1 MILSPNKDKNK
12 LLEILDI
19 FDKYID
25 GDLNDL
31 STLNSSCQN
40 QHFKEI
46 EQKLL
51 DIAKKMEN
59 KNKKTLTVY
68 GEVMLACE
76 KLSDG
81 FTNDKITLVSDDSKL
96 NYISKT
102 LNDMFGNLNNT
113 LHEVTNRLNEYKN
126 LNYMNSI
133 DDTSF
138 RGGEFKELLQGINTL
153 KDEITISLTNSHRE
167 SMVLEHEAQVLKDKA
182 TILSSSTQKQSVA
195 LEETAASVVQISV
208 NINSNMNSA
217 QEMLTLGYTIQDSS
231 KKGTKLANDT
241 YSSMDEINKST
252 QKVDEAIGVIS
263 QIAFQTNILS
273 LNAAVEAA
281 TAGEAGKGFAVVAQE
296 VRNLANRSADAA
308 KDIGALMDELKSN
321 ATLGKGIAD
330 NMRNDYVELSTNVDK
345 TVDLIDTIVSS
356 SKEQAIGISQVE
368 DALNSI
374 DVEVQK
380 NSSVSDDVSTVSNQV
395 YKVTK
400 KMLEISS
407 KAQFKGKEKLTIREN
422 TLSRRDDNS
431 SEDMRR

>member
-12 LLEILDI
+12 LLDILDI

-102 LNDMFGNLNNT
+102 LNNMFGNLNNT
-113 LHEVTNRLNEYKN
+113 LNGVTNRLNEYKN

-133 DDTSF
+133 DETSF
-138 RGGEFKELLQGINTL
+138 RGGEFKELLQGINNL

-167 SMVLEHEAQVLKDKA
+167 SMVLEHEALVLKDKA
-182 TILSSSTQKQSVA
+182 TTLSSSTQKQSVA
-195 LEETAASVVQISV
+195 LEETAASVVQISS